1 MSNLFKEPVSH
12 TCPTIDSV
20 IKTIESVSKE
30 LEHHENENVRN
41 LGYDLFSLIYKN
53 SPMEEIR
60 EANLTLRNWGNDLVS
75 YIENISNEYEKEL
88 RDANDRIQQLEE
100 TLDGISFEL

>member
-1 MSNLFKEPVSH
+1 MSNLFNEPVSH

-30 LEHHENENVRN
+30 LEHHEDENVRN
-41 LGYDLFSLIYKN
+41 LAYDLFSLIYKN

-60 EANLTLRNWGNDLVS
+60 EANLTLRNWGNDLLS
-75 YIENISNEYEKEL
+75 YVNVVEEDLI
-88 RDANDRIQQLEE
+88 RANSRIQQLEE

>member
-20 IKTIESVSKE
+20 IKTIKKVSYE
-30 LEHHENENVRN
+30 MGVHEDDNIRILSDE
-41 LGYDLFSLIYKN
+41 LFSLIGRD
-53 SPMEEIR
+53 SPIEEIR
-60 EANLTLRNWGNDLVS
+60 EANLTLRNWGHDLIS
-75 YIENISNEYEKEL
+75 YIEDIKNEHDKEL
-88 RDANDRIQQLEE
+88 RDANSRIQQLEE